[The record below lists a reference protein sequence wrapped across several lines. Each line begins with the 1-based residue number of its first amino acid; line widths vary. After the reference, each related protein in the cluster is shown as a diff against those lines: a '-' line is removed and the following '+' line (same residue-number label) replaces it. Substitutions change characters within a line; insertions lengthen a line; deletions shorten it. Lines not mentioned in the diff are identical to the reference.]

1 MQPDDLVSCPGV
13 LALELA
19 PGDMPTRPS
28 LERDEAD
35 TLAAFM
41 ADDLR
46 ALLPGIEQGQLA
58 VVGAHF
64 DSTELLRPGFPT
76 YTTLDT
82 LAARMEGGVLA
93 FGTRDGHMPA
103 QPLAPEAALA
113 GGALRLIPWTI
124 LVDAQLAETVGPAM
138 EVELVGR
145 GEAGERTAD
154 YLMRQLGMR
163 LEHARYFSRH
173 DLMALVCVHYEHVNL
188 APLWALIE
196 AALLS
201 PERTEQTLSAHG
213 LTWRH
218 ADGHALAQTP
228 GQWLTEHAAP
238 TSDERIHALAGIVFE
253 LRQYAALLS
262 AHRIPLAF
270 ADSHYDA
277 DGAFVVDTLAAPDP
291 APGDTRLYAHEAP
304 GLGVI
309 ALTVAQM
316 REGHTNVLANAWPLS
331 PQLDA
336 ACHYLAEHFNCPAQP
351 EQRGRVQLD
360 SAGQLGIPK

>member
-19 PGDMPTRPS
+19 PGDAPTRLS

-35 TLAAFM
+35 ALAAFM

-46 ALLPGIEQGQLA
+46 ALLPGIEQGRLA
-58 VVGAHF
+58 VAGAHF
-64 DSTELLRPGFPT
+64 DSAELLRPGFPV
-76 YTTLDT
+76 YTTLDA
-82 LAARMEGGVLA
+82 LAARMQGGVLA
-93 FGTRDGHMPA
+93 FGTHDGHMPA
-103 QPLAPEAALA
+103 QPLVPEAALA

-124 LVDAQLAETVGPAM
+124 LVDPQFAETLGPAM

-163 LEHARYFSRH
+163 LQHARYFSRH

-196 AALLS
+196 SALLS
-201 PERTEQTLSAHG
+201 PDRTEQTLSAHG

-218 ADGHALAQTP
+218 TDGHALAQTP
-228 GQWLTEHAAP
+228 GQWLTEHAKPAGE
-238 TSDERIHALAGIVFE
+238 ERAHALAGIVFE

-262 AHRIPLAF
+262 AHHIPLAF

-277 DGAFVVDTLAAPDP
+277 DGAFVVETLAEADP
-291 APGDTRLYAHEAP
+291 ALGQARLYAHEAP

-309 ALTVAQM
+309 ALSVAQIQSGQRRM
-316 REGHTNVLANAWPLS
+316 LANAWPLS
-331 PQLDA
+331 PQLDSA
-336 ACHYLAEHFNCPAQP
+336 YQYLAEHFGCAAQP
-351 EQRGRVQLD
+351 ERLGRVLLD
-360 SAGQLGIPK
+360 KTGQLGIPE